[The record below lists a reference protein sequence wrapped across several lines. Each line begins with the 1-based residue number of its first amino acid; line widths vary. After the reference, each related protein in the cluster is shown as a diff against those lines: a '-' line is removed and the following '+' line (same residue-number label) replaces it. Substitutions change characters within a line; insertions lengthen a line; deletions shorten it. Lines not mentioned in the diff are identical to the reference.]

1 MDCTV
6 KFFFFFLTT
15 LIKKMLTIL
24 REKKKLKMFLIKSGL
39 HKDYIYNI
47 YLYIYNLEMKGRERQ
62 SEGCYG

>member
-1 MDCTV
+1 
-6 KFFFFFLTT
+6 
-15 LIKKMLTIL
+15 MLTIL